1 MRIPDTGFTTL
12 DFKSES
18 IPADFAS
25 FTSKLTDLLNDIYDN
40 LKSAKISTTAP
51 VATEMQEG
59 EIRVVHNATQASR
72 TIAYKYQG
80 TVYQTS
86 LGGDFLQGDWI
97 VSTVTTAHS
106 GWTNVSATYSNK
118 FMRINATPL
127 TTGGADTHTHAAGSF
142 AAPAHDHGAATGS
155 YTLTTTDIPAH
166 THGITFHVSGI
177 NEGLTKPDAASTA
190 NLNNNT
196 VDSDG
201 TGSTGGG
208 GGHSHTIT
216 QQAAATITGTSAAG
230 DNVPAYVQVVTFQ
243 KD

>member
-106 GWTNVSATYSNK
+106 GWTNVSATYSDK

-127 TTGGADTHTHAAGSF
+127 TTGGADTHTHTAGSY
-142 AAPAHDHGAATGS
+142 AGPSHTHTATTSNEVDNGTFGS
-155 YTLTTTDIPAH
+155 PVYPGGTAGDVHNHTLTT
-166 THGITFHVSGI
+166 
-177 NEGLTKPDAASTA
+177 AAS
-190 NLNNNT
+190 
-196 VDSDG
+196 G
-201 TGSTGGG
+201 TG
-208 GGHSHTIT
+208 
-216 QQAAATITGTSAAG
+216 AVTGTSASG
-230 DNVPAYVQVVTFQ
+230 DNI
-243 KD
+243 

>member
-127 TTGGADTHTHAAGSF
+127 TTGGADTHTHAAGSY
-142 AAPAHDHGAATGS
+142 AGPS
-155 YTLTTTDIPAH
+155 H
-166 THGITFHVSGI
+166 THTVSRGIHAQGDTTVTGYLQTSRVGVDTNGIDADITSG
-177 NEGLTKPDAASTA
+177 AS
-190 NLNNNT
+190 
-196 VDSDG
+196 G
-201 TGSTGGG
+201 TG
-208 GGHSHTIT
+208 
-216 QQAAATITGTSAAG
+216 AVTGTSASG
-230 DNVPAYVQVVTFQ
+230 DNVPAYVQTVV
-243 KD
+243 